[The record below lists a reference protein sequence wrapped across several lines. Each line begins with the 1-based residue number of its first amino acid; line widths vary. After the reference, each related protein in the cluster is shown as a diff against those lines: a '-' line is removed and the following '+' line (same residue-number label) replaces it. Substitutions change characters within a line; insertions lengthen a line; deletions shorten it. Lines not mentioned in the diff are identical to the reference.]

1 MIQILPLQ
9 VPSTFRPGG
18 FLTNRLA
25 GKRIVVT
32 GATGIAAAGAIAF
45 AAEGAHVFVIS
56 RTAESCASLVESI
69 VAGGG
74 SAKWAAADLT
84 DEEEAV
90 DAFGAATSELGGVD
104 GLYAVAG
111 GSGRRFGD
119 GPLDSVPLDGWN
131 ETLSLNGRP
140 AFLAAREAIRSML
153 SGRELDPTSTG
164 SIAIVSSVLAF
175 APSPEMFATHAY
187 AAIKGAEI
195 SLAVS
200 MAAYYAPHGIRV
212 NIVAPGLVDTPMAAR
227 AAGDPGIV
235 SFAERKQPLVGGLLQ
250 PEDLSPLA
258 TFLMADE
265 SRAVTGQTIAVDGG
279 WSVTDAC

>member
-1 MIQILPLQ
+1 
-9 VPSTFRPGG
+9 
-18 FLTNRLA
+18 
-25 GKRIVVT
+25 
-32 GATGIAAAGAIAF
+32 
-45 AAEGAHVFVIS
+45 
-56 RTAESCASLVESI
+56 
-69 VAGGG
+69 
-74 SAKWAAADLT
+74 
-84 DEEEAV
+84 
-90 DAFGAATSELGGVD
+90 
-104 GLYAVAG
+104 
-111 GSGRRFGD
+111 
-119 GPLDSVPLDGWN
+119 
-131 ETLSLNGRP
+131 
-140 AFLAAREAIRSML
+140 
-153 SGRELDPTSTG
+153 
-164 SIAIVSSVLAF
+164 
-175 APSPEMFATHAY
+175 MFATHAY

>member
-1 MIQILPLQ
+1 MT
-9 VPSTFRPGG
+9 S
-18 FLTNRLA
+18 RLL

-32 GATGIAAAGAIAF
+32 GATGIAAAGARAF
-45 AAEGAHVFVIS
+45 AVEGAHVFVIS
-56 RTAESCASLVESI
+56 RTAESCQSLVDEI
-69 VAGGG
+69 AVAGG

-84 DEEEAV
+84 DEEETV
-90 DAFGAATSELGGVD
+90 DAFGAATSEFGGID
-104 GLYAVAG
+104 GLFAVAG

-119 GPLDSVPLDGWN
+119 GPLDRVPLDGWN

-140 AFLAAREAIRSML
+140 AFLSAREAVRSML
-153 SGRELDPTSTG
+153 VAREIDSAAMG
-164 SIAIVSSVLAF
+164 SIAIVSSVLAY

-195 SLAVS
+195 SLATS

-227 AAGDPGIV
+227 AAGDPAIV
-235 SFAERKQPLVGGLLQ
+235 AFAQRKQPLVGGLLD
-250 PEDLSPLA
+250 PEDLAPLA

-265 SRAVTGQTIAVDGG
+265 SRAVTGQTIAIDGG
-279 WSVTDAC
+279 WSVTDAR

>member
-1 MIQILPLQ
+1 LEGI
-9 VPSTFRPGG
+9 VTD
-18 FLTNRLA
+18 RLSD
-25 GKRIVVT
+25 KRIVVT
-32 GATGIAAAGAIAF
+32 GATGIAAAGARAF
-45 AAEGAHVFVIS
+45 GAEGAHVFVIS
-56 RTAESCASLVESI
+56 RTAESCRSLVDEI
-69 VAGGG
+69 TTEGG

-84 DEEEAV
+84 DEEETT
-90 DAFGAATSELGGVD
+90 DAFGAATSELGGID

-119 GPLDSVPLDGWN
+119 GPVDAVPLDGWN

-140 AFLAAREAIRSML
+140 AFLAAREAVRSML
-153 SGRELDPTSTG
+153 VAREIDSHATG
-164 SIAIVSSVLAF
+164 SIAIVSSVLAY

-195 SLAVS
+195 SLATS
-200 MAAYYAPHGIRV
+200 MAAYYAPQGIRV

-227 AAGDPGIV
+227 AAGNPEIIA
-235 SFAERKQPLVGGLLQ
+235 FAKRKQPLVGGLLV
-250 PEDLSPLA
+250 PEHLAPLA

-279 WSVTDAC
+279 WSVTDAR